1 MASVGKHIR
10 QLRMAKKLTQEELA
24 EKLHVTRQAV
34 SAWERGQTQPD
45 LDTLERIAQALDTE
59 VTALIYGPDASWDLT
74 GAEAQ
79 VEAHRHPNRHHIGC
93 YLLYLVLLRCLGYLP
108 LWPGLSAPQR

>member
-34 SAWERGQTQPD
+34 SAWERG
-45 LDTLERIAQALDTE
+45 
-59 VTALIYGPDASWDLT
+59 VS
-74 GAEAQ
+74 
-79 VEAHRHPNRHHIGC
+79 
-93 YLLYLVLLRCLGYLP
+93 LR
-108 LWPGLSAPQR
+108 

>member
-1 MASVGKHIR
+1 MASVGRHIR

-59 VTALIYGPDASWDLT
+59 VTALIYGPDASQD
-74 GAEAQ
+74 
-79 VEAHRHPNRHHIGC
+79 
-93 YLLYLVLLRCLGYLP
+93 
-108 LWPGLSAPQR
+108 